1 ASLRV
6 LGFTLGEVS
15 ALLLGELALIV
26 ALALPLG
33 MALGW
38 GLSHGVADLIA
49 SDQFHFPAIVR
60 ARTFAWAAICVLAA
74 AAGSALVVRRRIDRL
89 DMVTALKTR
98 D

>member
-1 ASLRV
+1 
-6 LGFTLGEVS
+6 
-15 ALLLGELALIV
+15 
-26 ALALPLG
+26 

-60 ARTFAWAAICVLAA
+60 ARTFAWATICVLAA
-74 AAGSALVVRRRIDRL
+74 AAASALVVRRRIDRL